1 MESNTDL
8 SDLISVTVGLTL
20 IMHFGAEE
28 DEDCLGKNL
37 RERRKTYGLD
47 ICNP

>member
-1 MESNTDL
+1 MESNMDL
-8 SDLISVTVGLTL
+8 SDLISVTVGLML
-20 IMHFGAEE
+20 ITYFGAEE

-37 RERRKTYGLD
+37 RERRKAYGLD